1 MVGFPC
7 YSQVCDHGEAYA
19 IDKDKDIDFEERKLH
34 IRNTLTKDKNGH
46 TKLGNRTK
54 TYFGLRDID
63 IDDDL
68 ELILREA
75 LPLSIP
81 NENNLLFC
89 NQDGSLISISS
100 SNSAFKRYCDK
111 HDVGAGFDE
120 TQYVLRHSAATR
132 KIESGMPAELVRDF
146 LGHKKI
152 TVTLDTYFDAFE
164 EYKKKHSKD
173 SQNYYI
179 DMGINYAE
187 VSPRTILLREIS
199 NLLSNAQKSHLS
211 KSDKDMLLYEL
222 TVLKQKI
229 EQDEKYV
236 EKVC

>member
-1 MVGFPC
+1 MQDLDP
-7 YSQVCDHGEAYA
+7 GEAYA

-34 IRNTLTKDKNGH
+34 IRNSLTKNINGN
-46 TKLGNRTK
+46 TILGDRTK
-54 TYFGLRDID
+54 TYSGIRDID

-68 ELILREA
+68 ELILKQ
-75 LPLSIP
+75 SINFFTTNP
-81 NENNLLFC
+81 DNLLFY
-89 NQDGSLISISS
+89 NSNNNSLISISS
-100 SNSAFKRYCDK
+100 SNSAFKRYCEKFSIGD
-111 HDVGAGFDE
+111 GFDE

-179 DMGINYAE
+179 DMNINYAKID
-187 VSPRTILLREIS
+187 SKTILLRDVN
-199 NLLSNAQKSHLS
+199 NLLSAVQKSHLNN
-211 KSDKDMLLYEL
+211 SDKHTLLYEL

-229 EQDEKYV
+229 EKEEKNN
-236 EKVC
+236 EKVS